1 MGNKTGITLEEA
13 LKMLEAANS
22 IIQSQQK
29 EITDQ
34 QIKIDAQK
42 VLIQKK
48 EEELSKTQTEINQ
61 INRVIDKKN
70 KEINKKNLELEQKQ
84 IEIEQKRI
92 EIIQLQEKLATQ
104 LRYRFCAHS
113 EKMDNQ
119 PSLFD
124 FEDERFIP
132 TEEEIEAT
140 VAGEGPYKEEIVK
153 SYKRRK
159 CGRKKLSEDL
169 PRKEIYLDIPEEEKQ
184 CACGTTLVK
193 VGEDRSER
201 LQVIPAQIYVEVTV
215 RPKYACRNCEGSGDE
230 DKPVFRQMPA
240 PKNIISKSISTPNL
254 LAFIFSQ
261 KFCEHNP
268 YYRQSK
274 AFERRLI
281 DISRADMDNW
291 QLKVYEKLKP
301 LEKILMNHIK
311 SGPVIN
317 MDETTVKVLKYENA
331 EKNKDRK
338 KSYMWLACG
347 GPKKQKAVIYRYHES
362 RNPKFI
368 KEFINGFTGWLQ
380 TDEYGGY
387 EAALEEHAKI
397 YPDDLIIHVACLA
410 HVRRKF
416 HDAVKCGHGNAKDA
430 EKALA
435 YIQKIY
441 FLENRLREQ
450 NLDDEEFIS
459 ERKKKILPV
468 LNELH
473 DWLVKIQPTVIPELK
488 FGKAIN
494 YALNSWE
501 HILNYIECPEIY
513 VDNSIAERSIKPFV
527 LGRKNWLF
535 AGSEDGARS
544 SCLLFS
550 LIECAKIHNINPED
564 YLRCI
569 FEQAAN
575 TDSWSE
581 DDWKNL
587 LPWNIKITSFIPQGI
602 WISSKRVEN

>member
-1 MGNKTGITLEEA
+1 MGNRKGITLEEA
-13 LKMLEAANS
+13 LKMLKAANS

-29 EITDQ
+29 EISDQ
-34 QIKIDAQK
+34 KLKIDAQSCVIHSK
-42 VLIQKK
+42 DLQIKQQEV
-48 EEELSKTQTEINQ
+48 ELKQS
-61 INRVIDKKN
+61 
-70 KEINKKNLELEQKQ
+70 Q
-84 IEIEQKRI
+84 IEIERKNL
-92 EIIQLQEKLATQ
+92 EILQLQERLATQ
-104 LRYRFCAHS
+104 LRYRFCARS
-113 EKMDNQ
+113 EKANDQ

-124 FEDERFIP
+124 FEDESYIP
-132 TEEEIEAT
+132 SEEEIEAT
-140 VAGEGPYKEEIVK
+140 VAGEGPYKEQLVK
-153 SYKRRK
+153 AYKRRK

-169 PRKEIYLDIPEEEKQ
+169 PRREIYIDIPEEEKH
-184 CACGTTLVK
+184 CACGAELVK

-201 LQVIPAQIYVEVTV
+201 LQVVPAQIYVEVTV
-215 RPKYACRNCEGSGDE
+215 RPKYACRNCEGSADE

-240 PKNIISKSISTPNL
+240 PKHIIPKSISTPNL
-254 LAFIFSQ
+254 LAFIFTQ

-291 QLKVYEKLKP
+291 QLKVYERLKP
-301 LEKILMNHIK
+301 MEQILMNHIK
-311 SGPVIN
+311 SGPVMN

-331 EKNKDRK
+331 EANLNRK

-347 GPKKQKAVIYRYHES
+347 GPENQKAVIYRYFES
-362 RNPKFI
+362 RNPKFV
-368 KEFINGFTGWLQ
+368 KPFINGFKGWLQ

-387 EAALEEHAKI
+387 EAALEEHEKL
-397 YPDDLIIHVACLA
+397 YPDDLIIHVACMA

-416 HDAVKCGHGNAKDA
+416 FDAAKCGQGFSKDS

-435 YIQKIY
+435 YIQKVY

-450 NLDDEEFIS
+450 NLSDDELIS
-459 ERKKKILPV
+459 QRKLKILPV
-468 LNELH
+468 LNEFH
-473 DWLVKIQPTVIPELK
+473 DWMASIQPVVVPELK
-488 FGKAIN
+488 FGKALN
-494 YALNSWE
+494 YALNYWQ
-501 HILNYIECPEIY
+501 HILNYVECPYIY
-513 VDNSIAERSIKPFV
+513 LDNSISERSIKPFV

-544 SCLLFS
+544 SCLLFT

-569 FEQAAN
+569 FEQAAD
-575 TDSWSE
+575 TDGWTE

-587 LPWNIKITSFIPQGI
+587 LPWNIKITSFEPQGV
-602 WISSKRVEN
+602 WIAPQGAQN

>member
-1 MGNKTGITLEEA
+1 MGINKGITLEEA

-29 EITDQ
+29 EISDQ
-34 QIKIDAQK
+34 QLKIDAQASVIVSK
-42 VLIQKK
+42 DSQLKK
-48 EEELSKTQTEINQ
+48 KDLEIKAKQ
-61 INRVIDKKN
+61 
-70 KEINKKNLELEQKQ
+70 KEIELRES
-84 IEIEQKRI
+84 EIEQKNL

-104 LRYRFCAHS
+104 LHYRFCART
-113 EKMDNQ
+113 EKSDNQ
-119 PSLFD
+119 PNLFD
-124 FEDERFIP
+124 FEDEAFIP
-132 TEEEIEAT
+132 SEGEIEASL
-140 VAGEGPYKEEIVK
+140 AGEGPFKEELVK

-169 PRKEIYLDIPEEEKQ
+169 PRREIYLDIPEEEKH
-184 CACGTTLVK
+184 CACGAELVK

-201 LQVIPAQIYVEVTV
+201 LQVIPAQIYVEVIV
-215 RPKYACRNCEGSGDE
+215 RPKYACRVCEGSGDE
-230 DKPVFRQMPA
+230 EHPVFRQMPA
-240 PKNIISKSISTPNL
+240 PKNIIPKSISTPNL
-254 LAFIFSQ
+254 LAFIFTQ

-301 LEKILMNHIK
+301 MEQILMNHIK
-311 SGPVIN
+311 SGPVMN

-331 EKNKDRK
+331 EANKNRQ

-347 GPKKQKAVIYRYHES
+347 GPVEQKAVIYRYYES

-368 KEFINGFTGWLQ
+368 KPFINGFQGWLQ

-387 EAALEEHAKI
+387 EAALEEHSKL
-397 YPDDLIIHVACLA
+397 YPDDLIIHVACMA

-416 HDAVKCGHGNAKDA
+416 FDAVKCGHGFAENAQ
-430 EKALA
+430 KAVD
-435 YIQKIY
+435 YIQKVY
-441 FLENRLREQ
+441 FLENRLREK
-450 NLDDEEFIS
+450 NLSNDEIVE
-459 ERKKKILPV
+459 ERKKKILPI
-468 LNELH
+468 LNEFH
-473 DWLVKIQPTVIPELK
+473 DWLVAIQPSVVPEVK
-488 FGKAIN
+488 FGKAIS
-494 YALNSWE
+494 YALNSWQ
-501 HILNYIECPEIY
+501 HILNYIECPYIY
-513 VDNSIAERSIKPFV
+513 LDNSIAERSIKPFV

-569 FEQAAN
+569 FEQAAD
-575 TDSWSE
+575 TDGWTE
-581 DDWKNL
+581 DDWKQL
-587 LPWNIKITSFIPQGI
+587 LPWNIKITSFEPQGV
-602 WISSKRVEN
+602 WTASQGAQN